1 MSFFFLLDN
10 ANFKWKIGSDS
21 TGLPGLPIYE
31 ACKIQI
37 HNVINSST
45 TINANST
52 KEFEFD
58 SGTVTSTSG
67 EYHPFLIS
75 GFDLTAE
82 IGVYIQKMYVEAG
95 SKLIKVRLA
104 NMSSSNKNVSRLA
117 IRVVYHLRYND
128 FIRSS

>member
-1 MSFFFLLDN
+1 MSFFFISDN

-21 TGLPGLPIYE
+21 TGLTSLPIYE

-58 SGTVTSTSG
+58 SSIVTSTIG
-67 EYHPFLIS
+67 EYHPYLIS
-75 GFDLTAE
+75 GFDLTADVG
-82 IGVYIQKMYVEAG
+82 IYIQKIYVEAG

-104 NMSSSNKNVSRLA
+104 NMSSSNKSASRLA
-117 IRVVYHLRYND
+117 VRVVYHLKYND
-128 FIRSS
+128 FIRY